1 MAGRTKTRKNTVEVL
16 IEDLFSMLLG
26 QVRYAMGRMSYIV
39 GVCSRHV
46 HEYWPHLQASQR
58 GVLLRDITEEL
69 ERYERAGKLC
79 GMDFD
84 HREWVALREWMRE
97 HLKD

>member
-1 MAGRTKTRKNTVEVL
+1 MPGRAKTRKDVVEIPV
-16 IEDLFSMLLG
+16 EDLFSMLLG
-26 QVRYAMGRMSYIV
+26 QVRYSMGRMSYIV

-46 HEYWPHLQASQR
+46 HEYWPRLQASQR
-58 GVLLRDITEEL
+58 GVLLRDVTEEL
-69 ERYERAGKLC
+69 ARYEQAGRKC

-97 HLKD
+97 HLND

>member
-1 MAGRTKTRKNTVEVL
+1 
-16 IEDLFSMLLG
+16 
-26 QVRYAMGRMSYIV
+26 
-39 GVCSRHV
+39 
-46 HEYWPHLQASQR
+46 
-58 GVLLRDITEEL
+58 LRDITEEL
-69 ERYERAGKLC
+69 DRYERAGKLC